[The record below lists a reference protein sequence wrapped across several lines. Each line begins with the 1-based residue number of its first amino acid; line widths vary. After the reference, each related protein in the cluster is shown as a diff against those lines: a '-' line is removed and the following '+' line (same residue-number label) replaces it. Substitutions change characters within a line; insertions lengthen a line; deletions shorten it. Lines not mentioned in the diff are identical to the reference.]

1 MWLEENENKFDSDSE
16 NNTDYHSF
24 TDFDKYYLNHDKFSD
39 DEGES
44 KCDNILILMKLA
56 YSEEIISLLIMKSE
70 EKGEK
75 KEERIFY
82 RRSCKNEVFLLLK
95 D

>member
-1 MWLEENENKFDSDSE
+1 MEENENKFDSDSE

-24 TDFDKYYLNHDKFSD
+24 TDFDKFYLNHDKFSD

-44 KCDNILILMKLA
+44 KCDNTLILMKLA
-56 YSEEIISLLIMKSE
+56 YSEEISLLIMKFE

-95 D
+95 DEF